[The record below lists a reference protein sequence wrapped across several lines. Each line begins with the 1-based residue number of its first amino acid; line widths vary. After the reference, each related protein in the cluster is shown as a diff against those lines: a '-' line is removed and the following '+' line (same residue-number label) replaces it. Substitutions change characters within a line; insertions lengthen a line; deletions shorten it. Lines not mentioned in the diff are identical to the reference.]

1 MNAYSEFY
9 CLCDQTKE
17 CRELREITRQLTP
30 EGHAWVRK
38 DCINFTKKVSL
49 EIGVAFRLRLREMWG
64 CSLVAQNYIAP
75 HHFLECHL
83 NYKKNWRPVCLD
95 EKEAEQSDS
104 QLRVMNLTPQFATDD
119 NFILTILSKGGVH
132 VDPEKEEKLRARRVA
147 MPMKS
152 LDYVKYRH
160 AEWRAAM
167 RGVINFP
174 ISANSVEFGNLPV
187 PVEALAI
194 DVVVVGTP
202 APMAV
207 VAAATTSTA
216 IVPTEDTEDSPAT
229 STVSM
234 APVEAYPCTLD
245 AVWDERC
252 QQTRKM
258 STLHLYVSWCTKCPG
273 FILILPLFH
282 AQGLFLAMQT

>member
-1 MNAYSEFY
+1 VRDQTNTEQAANDWTMNDYPFY

-17 CRELREITRQLTP
+17 CRELSEITRQLAP

-38 DCINFTKKVSL
+38 DCINFTKTVSL
-49 EIGVAFRLRLREMWG
+49 EIGVAFRLRLQEMWG

-83 NYKKNWRPVCLD
+83 NYKKNWHPVCLD
-95 EKEAEQSDS
+95 EKKAEHSDS

-132 VDPEKEEKLRARRVA
+132 VDPEKKEKLRARRVA
-147 MPMKS
+147 MPIKS
-152 LDYVKYRH
+152 LDHVKYRH
-160 AEWRAAM
+160 AEWRATM
-167 RGVINFP
+167 QGVINFP
-174 ISANSVEFGNLPV
+174 FSANLVEKLPV

-194 DVVVVGTP
+194 DAVVVGP
-202 APMAV
+202 PVPMAV

-229 STVSM
+229 STV
-234 APVEAYPCTLD
+234 
-245 AVWDERC
+245 WDERC
-252 QQTRKM
+252 QQTQKM